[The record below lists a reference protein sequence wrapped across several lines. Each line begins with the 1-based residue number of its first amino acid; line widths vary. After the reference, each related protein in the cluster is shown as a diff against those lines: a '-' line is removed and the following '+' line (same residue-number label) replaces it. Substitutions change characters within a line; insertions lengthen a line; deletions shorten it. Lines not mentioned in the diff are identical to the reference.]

1 MENRLQTRNFGL
13 LLISLLLIIGGIY
26 VLFHPIAALLAS
38 AFMIGFVFVFLG
50 VGYLFLYGQ
59 VKTYWALGLGILD
72 LFIGIVFLSNM
83 GVSAAS
89 MPIIFALWILF
100 VGISQLTVGLDL
112 RKLSSNSKGWK
123 WWTAS
128 GVFGILFALLI
139 FLFPAVGAL
148 SITVVFG
155 IYLIEYG
162 AFELNRYLKGF

>member
-1 MENRLQTRNFGL
+1 MKNGLQTRNFGL

-26 VLFHPIAALLAS
+26 VLFHPMAALLAS
-38 AFMIGFVFVFLG
+38 AFMIGFVFVALG
-50 VGYLFLYGQ
+50 VGYLLLYGQ

-112 RKLSSNSKGWK
+112 KKLSSNAKGWK
-123 WWTAS
+123 WWAAS

-162 AFELNRYLKGF
+162 AFELDRYLRGY

>member
-1 MENRLQTRNFGL
+1 MANKLQTKNFGQ
-13 LLISLLLIIGGIY
+13 LLISLLLIICGIY
-26 VLFHPIAALLAS
+26 VLFHPMTALLAS
-38 AFMIGFVFVFLG
+38 ALMVGIAFIILG
-50 VGYLFLYGQ
+50 IGYLYLYTQ

-100 VGISQLTVGLDL
+100 VGISQLTVGMDL
-112 RKLSSNSKGWK
+112 KKVTDGAGGWK

-128 GVFGILFALLI
+128 GVFGILFALLV
-139 FLFPAVGAL
+139 FLFPAVGVL
-148 SITVVFG
+148 SITVIFG

-162 AFELNRYLKGF
+162 AFELHRYLRGY